1 MNNKSEL
8 IRMLWGLSSG
18 DRAWEQK
25 NVEMLKAS
33 APLLPEKIDATARKL
48 GMRFNMV
55 QQELRTMNKH
65 GEFDIAAIVLGQKL
79 PAELLVGKLPMLI
92 EECIALAAMIPNQFN
107 D

>member
-1 MNNKSEL
+1 MKSKSEL
-8 IRMLWGLSSG
+8 IQMIWGLSSG

-25 NVEMLKAS
+25 NVEMLKARS
-33 APLLPEKIDATARKL
+33 PLLPETIDATARKL
-48 GMRFNMV
+48 GMRFNAV

-79 PAELLVGKLPMLI
+79 PDELVVGKLPMLI
-92 EECIALAAMIPNQFN
+92 EECKALAAVIPDQFN